1 MFDAI
6 YLHIPTNLF
15 NILFLSVF
23 IIAVF
28 AFFSSSR
35 FETIHGFDALHR
47 SCHWQNS
54 QHHGSMTEAHKNQKI
69 LNSVITRTTMVIFW
83 TTERN
88 GRYPFLC
95 EHFIISVVLFHLWRK
110 RGNRSYDFMDYF
122 SQSKFSSFNTES
134 CWQLSKNDYWL
145 KLRYAKEMSKNFNFK
160 YLFLNP
166 DELEIVPQCGWICLP
181 VQQRWTGTI

>member
-1 MFDAI
+1 MLFIYI
-6 YLHIPTNLF
+6 YLPIIQYF
-15 NILFLSVF
+15 ISVC
-23 IIAVF
+23 IHYRCVY
-28 AFFSSSR
+28 FFFPARDSKPFTDS
-35 FETIHGFDALHR
+35 TLY
-47 SCHWQNS
+47 
-54 QHHGSMTEAHKNQKI
+54 TEVVTDRIVNTTEVWHAHKKQKI

-95 EHFIISVVLFHLWRK
+95 EHFIISVVLFHLGWK
-110 RGNRSYDFMDYF
+110 RGNRGYNFMDYF

-160 YLFLNP
+160 YLFLNL
-166 DELEIVPQCGWICLP
+166 DELEIVRQCGWICLP